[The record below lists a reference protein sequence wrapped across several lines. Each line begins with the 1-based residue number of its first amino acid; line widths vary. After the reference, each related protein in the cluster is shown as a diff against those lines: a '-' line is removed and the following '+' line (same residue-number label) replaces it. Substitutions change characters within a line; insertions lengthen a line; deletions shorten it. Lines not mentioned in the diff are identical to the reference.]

1 MNLSEQAKEARRQ
14 YAKNWR
20 AANRGK
26 QKQYMLKYWEK
37 IAEKQN
43 RETKD
48 TCANDSVQR

>member
-1 MNLSEQAKEARRQ
+1 MNLSKQAKEARRQ

-37 IAEKQN
+37 VAEKQK
-43 RETKD
+43 RETKG
-48 TCANDSVQR
+48 TGANDSAQS